1 MEFMPRGSLWGFLA
15 SRGRGFA
22 GAGAAAP
29 ALSAVQQRSVAL
41 DIACGLAYLH
51 AIPILHLD
59 LKVSAGGPFFDEG
72 RGPFID
78 EGRGPSFLRPQGER
92 GG

>member
-15 SRGRGFA
+15 SRRRGPSN
-22 GAGAAAP
+22 AAAP
-29 ALSAVQQRSVAL
+29 PLTASQQRAVAL

-59 LKVSAGGPFFDEG
+59 LKVSGLRGGPRSAGLEALEASVNLTEPG
-72 RGPFID
+72 
-78 EGRGPSFLRPQGER
+78 
-92 GG
+92 

>member
-15 SRGRGFA
+15 SRRRGPSN
-22 GAGAAAP
+22 AAAP
-29 ALSAVQQRSVAL
+29 PLTASQQRAVAL